1 MFSKDIIAL
10 HDEELL
16 GGLPLLEE
24 VMKNG
29 KRIGPPAT
37 LEEARARFEEDFSLL
52 DDKFKALNN
61 PPRYPVSIS
70 GNLERL
76 SSKVREEALGT
87 NVSSSD

>member
-1 MFSKDIIAL
+1 MIDGERRGA
-10 HDEELL
+10 
-16 GGLPLLEE
+16 
-24 VMKNG
+24 
-29 KRIGPPAT
+29 PAT

-76 SSKVREEALGT
+76 SLKVREEALGT